1 MKNKEYPITGM
12 TIKPDIVDSDKVKV
26 IDPKKLESLSKR
38 IQELVEREKEPDLDL
53 RIVNPETKTVTIPFQ
68 KKSDK
73 DWAPPFPPI
82 KLDFYNK
89 KTKKNERIKTFY
101 STIIMNTLKKFGF
114 EWENTAIDFKFS
126 LNLSKDEKK
135 KK

>member
-1 MKNKEYPITGM
+1 M

-68 KKSDK
+68 KKSEK
-73 DWAPPFPPI
+73 DCPPLPPH
-82 KLDFYNK
+82 K
-89 KTKKNERIKTFY
+89 
-101 STIIMNTLKKFGF
+101 
-114 EWENTAIDFKFS
+114 A
-126 LNLSKDEKK
+126 
-135 KK
+135 

>member
-1 MKNKEYPITGM
+1 M

-68 KKSDK
+68 KNQKK
-73 DWAPPFPPI
+73 IAPPSPP
-82 KLDFYNK
+82 
-89 KTKKNERIKTFY
+89 
-101 STIIMNTLKKFGF
+101 
-114 EWENTAIDFKFS
+114 
-126 LNLSKDEKK
+126 
-135 KK
+135 